1 MSTVL
6 FKRGSTSD
14 MNDTNIQ
21 DGLLFFNTETYKI
34 YMDNGTERIQ
44 YGGDTDLIS
53 SAEDASL
60 TNAFNAESSLGLFSQ
75 KATVVDSKANA
86 LSVTQNYIPLGCLA
100 FKEALGTTN
109 YSTVGNGTISG
120 ALVSLNTSVSN
131 LNTSVSNLS
140 NSVNSINGSIGEL
153 NNRTNVRGTVFYF
166 DYQGGKWGWNS
177 SSARGAGSFH
187 PFSVDDLPAELPIYG
202 LAYGSIGIVVVPN
215 GLFKNYSS
223 YRVYNGVSGVET
235 SGVGE
240 VKIGFSYNSFPATGS
255 GLVPISIGTQYA
267 IDKNANYFTVR
278 GDLVGDHLLGF
289 TVVLYK

>member
-140 NSVNSINGSIGEL
+140 NSVNSINGSISEL
-153 NNRTNVRGTVFYF
+153 NNRTNVRGTAFYF
-166 DYQGGKWGWNS
+166 DYQGGRWGWNS
-177 SSARGAGSFH
+177 SSARGAGTFH
-187 PFSVDDLPAELPIYG
+187 PFRENLTTVYLGGAGSYNISAYQSYNYVLYYTVASISLQFSYGDGTGPRSASGASTGLSAGGIVDSGGTATFYAPQYSFNSDPSSPSNNVYG
-202 LAYGSIGIVVVPN
+202 YGVCNINCYIAYG
-215 GLFKNYSS
+215 
-223 YRVYNGVSGVET
+223 
-235 SGVGE
+235 
-240 VKIGFSYNSFPATGS
+240 
-255 GLVPISIGTQYA
+255 
-267 IDKNANYFTVR
+267 
-278 GDLVGDHLLGF
+278 
-289 TVVLYK
+289 